1 MSHQNISQWKFKQ
14 KLVNLWEGG
23 GEMRRDKL
31 IVLAICL
38 IIAFILVNVIL
49 LTTKMKPAVFFVLVV
64 ICSIA
69 MSEKRG

>member
-1 MSHQNISQWKFKQ
+1 
-14 KLVNLWEGG
+14 
-23 GEMRRDKL
+23 MRRDRL

-49 LTTKMKPAVFFVLVV
+49 ATTKMKPAVFFALVV

>member
-1 MSHQNISQWKFKQ
+1 
-14 KLVNLWEGG
+14 
-23 GEMRRDKL
+23 MRRDRL

-49 LTTKMKPAVFFVLVV
+49 STTKMKPAVFFVLVV
-64 ICSIA
+64 ICSIV

>member
-1 MSHQNISQWKFKQ
+1 MLHQNTSQLKFKQ
-14 KLVNLWEGG
+14 KLVNLSEGG
-23 GEMRRDKL
+23 GEMRRDRL

-49 LTTKMKPAVFFVLVV
+49 STTKMKPAVFFVLVV

>member
-1 MSHQNISQWKFKQ
+1 
-14 KLVNLWEGG
+14 
-23 GEMRRDKL
+23 MRRDRL

-49 LTTKMKPAVFFVLVV
+49 STTKMKPMVFFVLVV

-69 MSEKRG
+69 MSEKRGWSYAQLKTDHLLVNH

>member
-1 MSHQNISQWKFKQ
+1 
-14 KLVNLWEGG
+14 
-23 GEMRRDKL
+23 MRRDRL
-31 IVLAICL
+31 IILAICL

-49 LTTKMKPAVFFVLVV
+49 ATTKMKPAVFFVLVV

>member
-1 MSHQNISQWKFKQ
+1 MLRQNTLQSKFKQ

-23 GEMRRDKL
+23 GEMRRDRL

-49 LTTKMKPAVFFVLVV
+49 STTKMKPMVFFVLVV